1 MQGEFDLAVKGG
13 VVVGPTGRGQLDVY
27 VRCLRA
33 RREGCRPQA
42 PDRCMAASRTVDA
55 DGLLVLPGMADTHLH
70 LMDPGDVTREDFPTG
85 TLAAACSG
93 VTTIIEHTHG
103 WPVTS
108 PDRLAE
114 MRAHLRGRSYVDYGL
129 AADVWDDPAQD
140 IPEFWRRGVSFFK
153 ILPVPRT
160 ASQQ

>member
-1 MQGEFDLAVKGG
+1 MS
-13 VVVGPTGRGQLDVY
+13 TCDVY
-27 VRCLRA
+27 VRDGKVAAL
-33 RREGCRPQA
+33 EP

-55 DGLLVLPGMADTHLH
+55 DGLLVLPGMVDTHVH

-129 AADVWDDPAQD
+129 AAHIWDDPAQD
-140 IPEFWRRGVSFFK
+140 IPELWRRGVSFFK
-153 ILPVPRT
+153 FYLCHARRPSRDARPVGGGF
-160 ASQQ
+160 